1 MSFLDKIKKNLG
13 VEIGKDGKP
22 TGFSK
27 ITSLEQAANYIAD
40 LKQKMHDGTI
50 KPEMQVTTATSME
63 RREFLNYAISLVPDK
78 YMKHKILL
86 FLRVN
91 PYWED
96 PATGREAYL
105 SKREI
110 ARCLSDRVG
119 YRVLEVEVEGIE
131 RDAINIIKETLEK
144 KKVSAIPLVG
154 GRF

>member
-1 MSFLDKIKKNLG
+1 MSFLDGIKKNLG
-13 VEIGKDGKP
+13 VETGKDGKP

-27 ITSLEQAANYIAD
+27 ITTVEQAGRYID
-40 LKQKMHDGTI
+40 ELKEKMHDGTI
-50 KPEMQVTTATSME
+50 KPEMEITTATSPE

-96 PATGREAYL
+96 ASTGREAYL

-119 YRVLEVEVEGIE
+119 FKVLELEVEGIE
-131 RDAINIIKETLEK
+131 RDAIKIVKEVLEK
-144 KKVSAIPLVG
+144 KQISAIPLVG